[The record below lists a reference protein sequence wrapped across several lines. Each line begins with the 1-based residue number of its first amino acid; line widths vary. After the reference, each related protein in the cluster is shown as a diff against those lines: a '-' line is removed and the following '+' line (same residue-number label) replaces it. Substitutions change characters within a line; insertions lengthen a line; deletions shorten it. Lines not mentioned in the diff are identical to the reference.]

1 MRSIGARLTAWY
13 ALCATITLAVLF
25 LLGHQLLYS
34 RLVHGLDQLDA
45 AEFQQLKAH
54 LGSDYA
60 TLDRATFDRR
70 IRETSE
76 FSSTLFYIAVDR
88 PPVGKFFV
96 SRNLEGRNLPDV
108 KGLHQYQGVIPG
120 GSELRIDEFILK
132 PFDLS
137 IGTSMAQVRAS
148 MRSYV
153 EVCLALLALM
163 LLASIAI
170 GFGLSRLILSPLRL
184 IRQTANRIRSD
195 NLSERIPVGAVKDE
209 ISDLALLLNQTFDRL
224 EQAFDQTRRFADEAS
239 HELKTPL
246 SLVRLHAEQL
256 LTAGHLSPADA
267 EALGVILEEVARL
280 NKVIEDLLFL
290 SRAEADAIALNATP
304 QPPAPFLE
312 QFHQDAS
319 VLTSH
324 HGLRFEYAHGGE
336 GEAAFEAKWVR
347 QVLLNLLSNAIKAS
361 PPGGRI
367 LLRSQVGDGAWRLAM
382 EDEGPGLDADQRLR
396 MFHRFVRFDKGAA
409 DDKGAGLGLAICRT
423 IVAMHAGRIW
433 ADAIAPRRGLRVSV
447 EIPLTRPTEAART
460 GL

>member
-13 ALCATITLAVLF
+13 ALCATVTLAVLF

-34 RLVHGLDQLDA
+34 RLVHGLDELNT
-45 AEFQQLKAH
+45 AEFEQLKAH
-54 LGSDYA
+54 LGADYA
-60 TLDRATFDRR
+60 TLDKATFDRR

-108 KGLHQYQGVIPG
+108 KGLHQYQGVMPG
-120 GSELRIDEFILK
+120 AGELRIDEFILK

-137 IGTSMAQVRAS
+137 IGASMAQVRAS

-153 EVCLALLALM
+153 EVCAALLALM
-163 LLASIAI
+163 LVASIAI

-209 ISDLALLLNQTFDRL
+209 ISDLASLLNQTFDRL

-256 LTAGHLSPADA
+256 LTAGHLSAADA

-304 QPPAPFLE
+304 QSPEPFLE

-324 HGLRFEYAHGGE
+324 HALRFDYDHE
-336 GEAAFEAKWVR
+336 GAGPVAFEAKWVR
-347 QVLLNLLSNAIKAS
+347 QVLLNLLSNAIKVS

-367 LLRSQVGDGAWRLAM
+367 QLRSRVGETVWRLSVQ
-382 EDEGPGLDADQRLR
+382 DEGPGLGADQRRR
-396 MFHRFVRFDKGAA
+396 MFDRFVRFETGILDE
-409 DDKGAGLGLAICRT
+409 KGAGLGLAISRSL
-423 IVAMHAGRIW
+423 VAMHGGRIW
-433 ADAIAPRRGLRVSV
+433 ADAPADGRGLRVSFD
-447 EIPLTRPTEAART
+447 IPLTRPA
-460 GL
+460 